1 MTTFIPAGDDGTA
14 VMVSPWLV
22 MAKVMTMA
30 APVIAKVIRMAVVVM
45 TMATAVME
53 SED

>member
-14 VMVSPWLV
+14 VMVPPWLV
-22 MAKVMTMA
+22 MAEVMTMA
-30 APVIAKVIRMAVVVM
+30 APVSAKVMTMVAVVM